1 MAYRRKAPRRNAK
14 TVRREALKDARR
26 KARKEALGE
35 SLSVTIDKVVMDN
48 WGDTLIM
55 VNMIT
60 MTMT

>member
-1 MAYRRKAPRRNAK
+1 MAYRRKAQRRNAK
-14 TVRREALKDARR
+14 NVRREALKDARR
-26 KARKEALGE
+26 KARKGAQGE